1 LRELVTV
8 QLVPTYWNS
17 MTQPTPNLFREEA
30 LKHYLQ
36 AEEGRGLV
44 KVSPPWTWALLWILL
59 AALGASLLASFL
71 GHVEVNGRGR
81 GIVRPSTGVR
91 MLVSQS
97 GGVVGRI
104 EVQSGQAVKAGAALL
119 HIEAPNIQSQLL
131 EAERQTEA
139 VKGDYQA
146 ISTRQDA
153 AYAEQSQRLNA
164 RILQLQGQLASC
176 GQSIQI
182 YERRLKAKLTLQKE
196 GLVSPIETDEAR
208 EALEQTRRQLSGA
221 QQSLD
226 QAKQE
231 RAALGGRRQDE
242 LWQRK
247 QVVQNAESKQEGLAF
262 VQGQTLVQAPEDG
275 VVEALLV
282 KPGEVVQSGQV
293 VGKLIP
299 QGAPLQVVSF
309 LAEKDRAFVKPG
321 DEVHLEL
328 EQLPYAEYGTMR
340 ARVVRVN
347 DDLASPYEIREA
359 LGEDQKLDAP
369 AYRVELEITNAGVL
383 ETAKVKLRTGML
395 MNVRFTLRRQRLI
408 TLVLDPL
415 RRWFR

>member
-1 LRELVTV
+1 M
-8 QLVPTYWNS
+8 N
-17 MTQPTPNLFREEA
+17 QPNPNLFREEA

-36 AEEGRGLV
+36 AEEGRALV
-44 KVSPPWTWALLWILL
+44 KVSPPWTWLLLWILL
-59 AALGASLLASFL
+59 AALGVAVLASFL

-81 GIVRPSTGVR
+81 GIVRPVTGVR

-97 GGVVGRI
+97 GGVVKRI
-104 EVQSGQAVKAGAALL
+104 EVRSSQAVRAGATLL
-119 HIEAPNIQSQLL
+119 HIEAPSIQSQLL

-139 VKGDYQA
+139 VKKDYQTL
-146 ISTRQDA
+146 SKRQDM
-153 AYAEQSQRLNA
+153 AYLEQAQRLNG
-164 RILQLQGQLASC
+164 RIAQLQMQIESYHD
-176 GQSIQI
+176 SIQL
-182 YERRLKAKLTLQKE
+182 YGRKLKAKQALQKD
-196 GLVSPIETDEAR
+196 GLVSTFEVDDAQEGIAQ
-208 EALEQTRRQLSGA
+208 AYRQLSGG
-221 QQSLD
+221 QQALE

-231 RAALGGRRQDE
+231 RAALESRRQDE

-247 QVVQNAESKQEGLAF
+247 QVIQNAESKRDGLAI
-262 VQGQTLVQAPEDG
+262 VQGQTVVQAPEDG

-282 KPGEVVQSGQV
+282 KTGEVVQAGQV

-309 LAEKDRAFVKPG
+309 LAEKDRAFVKAG

-328 EQLPYAEYGTMR
+328 EQLPYAEYGTLK
-340 ARVVRVN
+340 AKVVRVT

-359 LGEDQKLDAP
+359 LGEDQKLDAST
-369 AYRVELEITNAGVL
+369 YRVELEITDASAL
-383 ETAKVKLRTGML
+383 DAAKVKLRTGML
-395 MNVRFTLRRQRLI
+395 MNVRYTLRHQRLI

>member
-1 LRELVTV
+1 MN
-8 QLVPTYWNS
+8 QLN
-17 MTQPTPNLFREEA
+17 PNLFREEA

-44 KVSPPWTWALLWILL
+44 KVSPPWTWMLLWILL
-59 AALGASLLASFL
+59 AALGAALLASFL

-81 GIVRPSTGVR
+81 GIVRPATGVR

-97 GGVVGRI
+97 GGVVRRI
-104 EVQSGQAVKAGAALL
+104 EVRSSQAVKAGTVLL

-139 VKGDYQA
+139 VKVDYRA
-146 ISTRQDA
+146 LSVRQDV
-153 AYAEQSQRLNA
+153 AYTEQAQRLKG
-164 RILQLQGQLASC
+164 RINQLQGQITSYRE
-176 GQSIQI
+176 SIQL
-182 YERRLKAKLTLQKE
+182 YDRKLKAKQALQKD
-196 GLVSPIETDEAR
+196 GLVSAFEVEDAR
-208 EALEQTRRQLSGA
+208 EGVAQAQRQLSGS

-226 QAKQE
+226 QVKQE
-231 RAALGGRRQDE
+231 QAALEGRRQDD

-247 QVVQNAESKQEGLAF
+247 QVVQNAESKRDGLAF
-262 VQGQTLVQAPEDG
+262 VQGQTVLQAPEDG

-282 KPGEVVQSGQV
+282 KPGEVVQAGQV
-293 VGKLIP
+293 LGKLIP
-299 QGAPLQVVSF
+299 QGAALQVVSF
-309 LAEKDRAFVKPG
+309 LAEKDRAFVKAG

-328 EQLPYAEYGTMR
+328 EQLPYAEYGTLR
-340 ARVVRVN
+340 ARVIRVN

-359 LGEDQKLDAP
+359 LGEDQKLDGST
-369 AYRVELEITNAGVL
+369 YRVELEITDANAL
-383 ETAKVKLRTGML
+383 DSAKVKLRTGML

>member
-1 LRELVTV
+1 M
-8 QLVPTYWNS
+8 S
-17 MTQPTPNLFREEA
+17 QPNPSLFREEA

-44 KVSPPWTWALLWILL
+44 KVSPPWTWTLLWIFLT
-59 AALGASLLASFL
+59 ALGAALLASFL

-97 GGVVGRI
+97 AGTVGSI
-104 EVQSGQAVKAGAALL
+104 EVRSSQAVKSGAVLL
-119 HIEAPNIQSQLL
+119 RIAAPNIQGQLL

-139 VKGDYQA
+139 VLGDYQA
-146 ISTRQDA
+146 ISIRQDA
-153 AYAEQSQRLNA
+153 AYTEQSQRLKA
-164 RILQLQGQLASC
+164 RIAQLQGQLASF

-182 YERRLKAKLTLQKE
+182 YERRLKAKLILQKE

-226 QAKQE
+226 QTKQE
-231 RAALGGRRQDE
+231 RAALESRHQDE

-247 QVVQNAESKQEGLAF
+247 QVVQNSESKRDSLAF
-262 VQGQTLVQAPEDG
+262 VQGQTVVLAPEDG

-282 KPGEVVQSGQV
+282 KPGEVVQAGQV

-328 EQLPYAEYGTMR
+328 EQLPYAEYGTLR
-340 ARVVRVN
+340 ARVTRVS
-347 DDLASPYEIREA
+347 DDLASPFEIREA
-359 LGEDQKLDAP
+359 LGEDQKLEAST
-369 AYRVELEITNAGVL
+369 YRVELEITDAKAL
-383 ETAKVKLRTGML
+383 TSAKVKLRTGML
-395 MNVRFTLRRQRLI
+395 MNVRYTLRRQRLI